1 MSVSSQENRH
11 RSTSF
16 RAWVR
21 IRTSQILKADPAIWC
36 TEGASPSPALLGV
49 SSSSGGEGSGVR
61 HPSRPG
67 VPCGAGGVSHSVQ
80 WDVGCGVRR
89 CNPFLRAAE
98 HVGEETDPSV
108 RAERQAR
115 PLLRPARPDAPG
127 VFRGRD
133 GLDLARNG
141 PRRACGP
148 GARRASPH
156 QLWGSTECCTASGSA
171 SGCSVAT
178 PASTGKSPRLLWPRR
193 EERWGR
199 PTPARTCWS
208 VGAR

>member
-1 MSVSSQENRH
+1 MGPHQDEPDSEGGSSNLVH
-11 RSTSF
+11 
-16 RAWVR
+16 
-21 IRTSQILKADPAIWC
+21 
-36 TEGASPSPALLGV
+36 GGGV
-49 SSSSGGEGSGVR
+49 SQPRAPGRFKQFRGEGSGVR

-133 GLDLARNG
+133 ASDLARNG

-199 PTPARTCWS
+199 PTPASDLLERRREVMEAWAAYVAS
-208 VGAR
+208 VRSSG